1 MKSLCKKVVVVCMLA
16 TVFCSCD
23 GVDELVNMFNCKF
36 EVQSVEDF
44 TFAGVPFDGIDS
56 VEAISD
62 ADKIIIDDAIAANNA
77 PVHFVLNILG
87 ANPNDVTASVEKLQ
101 WELDVDGIKVAE
113 GLVTKKFTIPAL
125 GTNVL
130 SLDVNA
136 EVMELYKDSVVE
148 NVYSLY
154 QDVAN
159 GRASEATL
167 KIKPTVNEKEYPN
180 YIIMKFP
187 VKNEE

>member
-1 MKSLCKKVVVVCMLA
+1 MKSLCEKVVVVCVLA

-23 GVDELVNMFNCKF
+23 GVTELVNMWNCKF
-36 EVQSVEDF
+36 EVQSVEGF

-62 ADKIIIDDAIAANNA
+62 ADRTIIDDAIAANNA

-87 ANPNDVTASVEKLQ
+87 TNPNDVTASVEKLQ
-101 WELDVDGIKVAE
+101 WVLEVDEQEVADGI
-113 GLVTKKFTIPAL
+113 VTKRFTIPSL
-125 GTNVL
+125 GSNVL

-136 EVMELYKDSVVE
+136 NVMKLYTDSIVE

-154 QDVAN
+154 QEVIDGKA
-159 GRASEATL
+159 ATATL

-180 YIIMKFP
+180 YIILQFP
-187 VKNEE
+187 IKSEE